1 MARHTA
7 SLRAACAGLLLAT
20 MLTVAAEPSVDALTV
35 AAPAK
40 IDLDAFDASR
50 QYAQLPNGVRMAY
63 WDVGPRSPVRP
74 RVRARERGADGTPPV
89 LRRLLGPATV
99 APRHTQS
106 HAGVGQYR
114 AVKVHQ
120 DRLEF

>member
-7 SLRAACAGLLLAT
+7 PLRAACAGLLLAT
-20 MLTVAAEPSVDALTV
+20 TLAVAAEPSVDALTV

-63 WDVGPRSPVRP
+63 WDVGPRNAPV
-74 RVRARERGADGTPPV
+74 VLLIHGYTSNGRGWVQLLPYLDTSKRYLIPD
-89 LRRLLGPATV
+89 LRG
-99 APRHTQS
+99 H
-106 HAGVGQYR
+106 GQT
-114 AVKVHQ
+114 
-120 DRLEF
+120 